1 MDARLDAIYRL
12 IRPGRGVIDVGTDHA
27 ALPVRLALE
36 GYPGWIFASDLREGP
51 LAAAKRTAA
60 QAGVSER
67 IAFLQADGLALCEPS
82 SVDTIVIAGM
92 GGDTICGILDR
103 AEWCMSPAYRL
114 ILQPMTKAEVL
125 RYWLSNNGFAI
136 EDEALAED
144 AGTVYQ
150 IIVAVFCGVNEML
163 SDAELFLGKDGL
175 ADPALY
181 RRIVGEELGRI
192 ERRLEGLR
200 AAKDGDPSLIRELER
215 RRTELNALRREEN
228 DDCP

>member
-27 ALPVRLALE
+27 TLPVRLALE
-36 GYPGWIFASDLREGP
+36 GYPGNILASDLREGP

-60 QAGVSER
+60 QFGVSER
-67 IAFLQADGLALCEPS
+67 IVFLLADGLDACDPS

-103 AEWCMSPAYRL
+103 AEWCMSPACRL
-114 ILQPMTKAEVL
+114 LLQPMTKAEVL

-136 EDEALAED
+136 ENEVLAED

-150 IIVAVFCGVNEML
+150 IIVALFCGENERL
-163 SDAELFLGKDGL
+163 SDAELYLGKAGL
-175 ADPALY
+175 SDPVLY
-181 RRIVGEELGRI
+181 RRIVGEEIGRI

-200 AAKDGDPSLIRELER
+200 AAKDGDLCLIRELER
-215 RRTELNALRREEN
+215 RRTELEELRSE
-228 DDCP
+228 